1 MADKKISELPYISGG
16 QISGNTLVPLVTYFS
31 AVSGNTVHTYVSD
44 LENYLTS
51 GITVSGNYLPLS
63 GGTVTGSTSFQSGL
77 TATTISATTY
87 LNLPQFS
94 GGSGNC
100 INDFYVSNIHSC
112 SPLRINPLNEGNV
125 YFGLTSGITI
135 DLTNTRLGIGTETP
149 SANLDVSGKIKTT
162 NFQMTSGATN
172 GYVLTSDASGNASW
186 QTSSGGSFISGN
198 RGAFLSTQDQI
209 IASAGQLKSVSA
221 DTTVVSSGI
230 TLSANTRYI
239 ISNVGNYNIQYTV
252 QVQKTSPVLSNT
264 YIWMQ
269 KNGTDIAN
277 STTITTLTG
286 DTIFRVV
293 TKNFIETVT
302 TPNTYYELY
311 WTSDDNDTQ
320 LGKETTPPYGI
331 PASPSVYV
339 TINQI

>member
-1 MADKKISELPYISGG
+1 MARLTEKTLAQSTAITPTTLIHIVYTGDPSQNAAGSSYKAEL
-16 QISGNTLVPLVTYFS
+16 QQLVSIF
-31 AVSGNTVHTYVSD
+31 
-44 LENYLTS
+44 
-51 GITVSGNYLPLS
+51 S
-63 GGTVTGSTSFQSGL
+63 GGT
-77 TATTISATTY
+77 
-87 LNLPQFS
+87 
-94 GGSGNC
+94 
-100 INDFYVSNIHSC
+100 
-112 SPLRINPLNEGNV
+112 
-125 YFGLTSGITI
+125 
-135 DLTNTRLGIGTETP
+135 
-149 SANLDVSGKIKTT
+149 
-162 NFQMTSGATN
+162 
-172 GYVLTSDASGNASW
+172 
-186 QTSSGGSFISGN
+186 FISGN
-198 RGAFLSTQDQI
+198 HGAFLSTQDQI

-230 TLSANTRYI
+230 TLSANTRYV

-269 KNGTDIAN
+269 KNGTDITN